1 MSHRLQIVLP
11 DPVALQLHE
20 LAAGADTPPST
31 LAGQMVRN
39 GVALAA
45 KDGKVR
51 PLRPAPVLVGG
62 KGSERAPWLEPYGGD
77 PNWRQEMW
85 GAIVALHG
93 RYPRH
98 LAALNDKWWTDDSQT
113 ETLSA
118 LAVWRAEL
126 EDAGQD
132 PREELAFQNQL
143 ADYTQALR
151 QQGGGVTKAWNLRCA
166 PRRVGRGIRPRCSHG
181 QAVFVSA
188 SCPAPG

>member
-1 MSHRLQIVLP
+1 MSQRLQIVLP
-11 DPVALQLHE
+11 DPVALQLQE

-31 LAGQMVRN
+31 LAGQMVRD

-62 KGSERAPWLEPYGGD
+62 KGSDRAPWLEPYGGD
-77 PNWRQEMW
+77 SDWRQQTW

-93 RYPRH
+93 RYP
-98 LAALNDKWWTDDSQT
+98 LQLGPLKDQWWTDDSQT

-118 LAVWRAEL
+118 LAVWRAEI
-126 EDAGQD
+126 DDMGQD

-143 ADYTQALR
+143 ADYSNILQR
-151 QQGGGVTKAWNLRCA
+151 QGGGVTKAWKPGA
-166 PRRVGRGIRPRCSHG
+166 P
-181 QAVFVSA
+181 
-188 SCPAPG
+188 PAEWAGE